1 MKCSTVFTLFTELI
15 LDTFFVV
22 LKKCDCI
29 QHIKMFS
36 LQKFSRDYANEYD
49 IEIKHKKDSV
59 NNQIEI

>member
-1 MKCSTVFTLFTELI
+1 
-15 LDTFFVV
+15 
-22 LKKCDCI
+22 
-29 QHIKMFS
+29 MFS